1 MTCSIEIGNGRQFG
15 QTELKEKPAKLV
27 QEITSLKFQTVKQ
40 LTMGV
45 VHVRVGLRV
54 RVRVRVRV
62 RLRVGLRVEKKI
74 FK

>member
-40 LTMGV
+40 LTIV
-45 VHVRVGLRV
+45 
-54 RVRVRVRV
+54 
-62 RLRVGLRVEKKI
+62 
-74 FK
+74 FT